1 MYQILEKQHPELM
14 FDTRT
19 VSLMVSLILKQVE
32 KRLSIT

>member
-14 FDTRT
+14 FDTRA
-19 VSLMVSLILKQVE
+19 VSLMVSLNLKQVE